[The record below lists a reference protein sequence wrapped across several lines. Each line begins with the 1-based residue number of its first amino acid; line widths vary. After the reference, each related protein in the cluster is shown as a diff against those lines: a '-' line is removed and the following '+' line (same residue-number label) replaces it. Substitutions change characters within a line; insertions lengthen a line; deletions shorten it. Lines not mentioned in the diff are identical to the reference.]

1 MTQSLRLICLILL
14 CSGGTVTGAQALQA
28 ENLLFSPPAEFKVGY
43 HSEQGQQMLTEF
55 VPQAQTVE
63 DWTEMVTVQ
72 VYRGM
77 SVSSGGFLQNV
88 GGRYVAACQG
98 TTNSGIKTGK
108 TNGYAVSMLVLS
120 CPNNPSTGKPETTA
134 FRVIKGSDAV
144 YSVQHAWRSTV
155 SDIDMA
161 KFMRDLGTATVCDM
175 RSSDHPCPELEPLG
189 H

>member
-1 MTQSLRLICLILL
+1 MTHSPRFVCLLL
-14 CSGGTVTGAQALQA
+14 CAAGTVAGAEALQA

-43 HSEQGQQMLTEF
+43 HSEQGQQTLTEF

-72 VYRGM
+72 IYHGM

-88 GGRYVAACQG
+88 GSRYVAACPG
-98 TTNSGIKTGK
+98 TTSKGIMTGK

-120 CPNNPSTGKPETTA
+120 CPNNPGTGKPETTA

-144 YSVQHAWRSTV
+144 YSVQHAWRSAV

-161 KFMRDLGTATVCDM
+161 KFMRDLGTATVCDA
-175 RSSDHPCPELEPLG
+175 RSGDHPCPNSEPLG